1 MPEIDPAN
9 VGVSVSEGVV
19 TLSGEV
25 RNYSERVGVNEA
37 TLRVA
42 GVSTVVDDL
51 VTRSSAKMSHDDIE
65 VAKRVRERLDEL
77 DPAVPST
84 VQVSVRQGI
93 VTLSGEVEWNSQR
106 EAAERAIERI
116 TGLRA
121 VHNELR
127 LARHRGT

>member
-84 VQVSVRQGI
+84 VRVSVRQGI